1 MNTEFINPVE
11 VIKSL
16 QSKTEYIRNLCVLA
30 HVDHGK
36 KQFNHKNNIFT
47 ITKTLL
53 GKTSLVDSLICSNHI
68 IHPSQAGM
76 VRIMDDRL
84 DEQERHITMKSSAI
98 SLTYTS
104 RTNNLYLVNLI
115 DSPGHVDFS
124 GEIFSALK

>member
-16 QSKTEYIRNLCVLA
+16 QSKTEYIRNLCVLE